1 MIPVHEHPDF
11 DEHEEV
17 AFFDDPDAGL
27 HAIVAI
33 HRTSKLGTSGGGVR
47 LWPYRSRDEA
57 LTDALR
63 LSRAMSYKLALLEM
77 PAGGAKMVV
86 IGDPARDK
94 TEALLRALARVV
106 DSFQGRLVVA
116 EDVGTTPED
125 MEIIARETP
134 YVLGR
139 KGDAAASTA
148 FGVYLGMREAVR
160 HRLGAKELAGLRVA
174 VQGVGR
180 VGRALA
186 RLLAQASATLV
197 VSDLRSELAEEVA
210 RELGAEVVAPDAVLE
225 EEVDVLAPCAMGG
238 ILNDATI
245 PRLRCTVVAGSAN
258 EQLAERRHA
267 EALADRGIL
276 FAPDLVLSTG
286 AILHTLEEALHLD
299 ASSPDAEGA
308 FARIPALL
316 RSIFEAAEAD
326 GVTPYE
332 VAISRAKRAL
342 ESRPA
347 RATAPPDQRPV
358 RAP

>member
-1 MIPVHEHPDF
+1 M
-11 DEHEEV
+11 
-17 AFFDDPDAGL
+17 
-27 HAIVAI
+27 
-33 HRTSKLGTSGGGVR
+33 
-47 LWPYRSRDEA
+47 
-57 LTDALR
+57 
-63 LSRAMSYKLALLEM
+63 
-77 PAGGAKMVV
+77 
-86 IGDPARDK
+86 
-94 TEALLRALARVV
+94 
-106 DSFQGRLVVA
+106 
-116 EDVGTTPED
+116 
-125 MEIIARETP
+125 
-134 YVLGR
+134 
-139 KGDAAASTA
+139 
-148 FGVYLGMREAVR
+148 
-160 HRLGAKELAGLRVA
+160 
-174 VQGVGR
+174 
-180 VGRALA
+180 
-186 RLLAQASATLV
+186 
-197 VSDLRSELAEEVA
+197 
-210 RELGAEVVAPDAVLE
+210 
-225 EEVDVLAPCAMGG
+225 
-238 ILNDATI
+238 
-245 PRLRCTVVAGSAN
+245 AGSAN